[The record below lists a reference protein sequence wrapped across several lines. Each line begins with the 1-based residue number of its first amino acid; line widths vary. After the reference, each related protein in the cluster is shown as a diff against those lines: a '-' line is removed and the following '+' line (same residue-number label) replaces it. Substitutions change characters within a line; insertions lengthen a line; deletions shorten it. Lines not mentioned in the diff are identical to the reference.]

1 VTPTEK
7 TTPRKPGRPRKYG
20 QGRINATVRF
30 TADRYAALKMEAEKS
45 GRSVSEEVEQR
56 IERSFTND
64 ALTEMQREL
73 QEVLGSFDMVLD
85 QMRELQQQHRGLQQ
99 QNAVMKH
106 ENEQLIEMIAS
117 AADRAGNGES
127 E

>member
-1 VTPTEK
+1 MTSAEK
-7 TTPRKPGRPRKYG
+7 TARRKPGRPRKYG

-73 QEVLGSFDMVLD
+73 QDVLGSFDMVLD

-99 QNAVMKH
+99 QHAVMKH
-106 ENEQLIEMIAS
+106 ENEQLTEMIAS
-117 AADRAGNGES
+117 AADHAVKGEDK
-127 E
+127 